1 MERYKWKHYLTLKDL
16 YTLTQRSTKGTII
29 VDNGISLDLKLNTI
43 NDMTSAGSIE
53 VSPEQISDFKDWR
66 TKLLENSPESIDYE
80 EVNPNPTVAE
90 PVLPTS
96 EQNIK
101 PRVEPT
107 PEAEVV
113 SESPKESVRQA
124 SVESETKDTISE
136 AQSKQTFD
144 SNTGEQPPVT
154 DQIQYTPQCWTIC
167 YFSCRYTWRSSSEY
181 RNNRWS
187 FKYF

>member
-1 MERYKWKHYLTLKDL
+1 
-16 YTLTQRSTKGTII
+16 
-29 VDNGISLDLKLNTI
+29 
-43 NDMTSAGSIE
+43 MTSAGSIE

-80 EVNPNPTVAE
+80 EVNPNLTVAE

-136 AQSKQTFD
+136 TQSEQTFD

-154 DQIQYTPQCWTIC
+154 DQNSVHAPNVEQSVTPPVDILEEVPQNMGITDDP
-167 YFSCRYTWRSSSEY
+167 
-181 RNNRWS
+181 
-187 FKYF
+187 